1 MASSPSPRSANRRVI
16 RLVDGRRELLWRD
29 VLRVGRVSALA
40 CCIGGPHGRKQRH
53 SRSQPP
59 VHQCLPPGHAGSL
72 GHRFAPWLCLLTSLA
87 RRGNAAFPQVTR
99 SAVFLS
105 LSVVSV

>member
-1 MASSPSPRSANRRVI
+1 MARSPSPRSANRGRI
-16 RLVDGRRELLWRD
+16 PPVDGRRELLWRD
-29 VLRVGRVSALA
+29 LLREGSVSALA
-40 CCIGGPHGRKQRH
+40 CMLGRPHGRKQRH

-87 RRGNAAFPQVTR
+87 REETPRFPKSHAQQ
-99 SAVFLS
+99 SS
-105 LSVVSV
+105 YHSP